1 MEEKKFKEPELIKA
15 GDERVKLGFASAP
28 PLVDC
33 RVIAEDNYQI
43 LMESLLSK
51 DRENIRLRAL
61 IDSEQAWALKY
72 EELAI
77 ENERLKGLID
87 KAVIF
92 GCDSRNEEYMTISH
106 QDTLKEF
113 KKKNNL

>member
-1 MEEKKFKEPELIKA
+1 MEEKKNQFLRKWSNWWILTKDSEKLNEAFTKELNEV
-15 GDERVKLGFASAP
+15 VK
-28 PLVDC
+28 
-33 RVIAEDNYQI
+33 
-43 LMESLLSK
+43 ESLLSK